1 MVMSLRI
8 FNTASGREERFF
20 PVRPRRVS
28 LYVCGPTTYDYAHVG
43 HAKTYLFYDIVKRYF
58 RFLGYRVNHVQ
69 NFTDLDDN
77 IFRRALKQDI
87 EPLDLSDRY
96 IQEFRK
102 DMDRLKVERP
112 DHSPR
117 TTEHINESIDLIER
131 LLELGAAY
139 EIKGDVY
146 FDVSKSKG
154 FGRLI
159 HEKLEDIVVDDFA
172 SIKFA
177 NRGRKALVDF
187 AVWKKAKPWEIR
199 WDSPWGKGRPGW
211 HTECAVMSQKYIGD
225 TADIRGGGIDLK
237 FPHHESEALL
247 SEVLNGKP
255 SAKYWVH
262 NQLVTLGG
270 EKMSKSKGNLVTIRK
285 ALEKAEP
292 DALRFYLLSAHYRKR
307 MAFSL
312 QRLELTYAALLGIRK
327 TVSRSLEGQTRGKKE
342 ADRKGVRICIDD
354 FHRSMD
360 NDFDTP
366 RALLAIIDLVRILER
381 SRLVGRSRT
390 MVRKAIL
397 DFQDILGME
406 LGA

>member
-1 MVMSLRI
+1 MSLRI

-20 PVRPRRVS
+20 PVRPKRVG

-43 HAKTYLFYDIVKRYF
+43 HAKTYLFYDVVKRYL
-58 RFLGYRVNHVQ
+58 RFLGYRVLHVQ
-69 NFTDLDDN
+69 NFTDVDDN
-77 IFRRALKQDI
+77 IFRRALRQGL
-87 EPLDLSDRY
+87 EPLDLSDMY

-102 DMDRLKVERP
+102 DMDRLNVERP

-117 TTEHINESIDLIER
+117 TTEHISESIDMIER
-131 LLELGAAY
+131 LVEMEVAY
-139 EIKGDVY
+139 VTKGDVY

-154 FGRLI
+154 FGSLI
-159 HEKLEDIVVDDFA
+159 HEELEDIVVDDVA
-172 SIKFA
+172 SFKFC

-187 AVWKKAKPWEIR
+187 AIWKKARPWEIC

-211 HTECAVMSQKYIGD
+211 HTECAVMSHKYIGA

-247 SEVLNGKP
+247 SEALNGKP

-312 QRLELTYAALLGIRK
+312 QRLELAQIALLGIRR

-342 ADRKGVRICIDD
+342 ADRKGAVSCISD
-354 FHRSMD
+354 FHRSME

-381 SRLVGRSRT
+381 SRLVGRNRT
-390 MVRKAIL
+390 MIRKAVTG
-397 DFQDILGME
+397 FQDILGMD